1 MAKFL
6 KNLIQYILISY
17 VVFTVLKGIILPT
30 NLLYIIASF
39 LVLSIGMLMASPI
52 LKFLTVRENF
62 VTIFLMSSLIC
73 IGFFFLLDSFMTGF
87 YIETYTF
94 EGLELGN
101 ILVNS
106 FEMTPFITIV
116 IGSIFASFLGS
127 LLSVLEK
134 TS

>member
-6 KNLIQYILISY
+6 KNLIQGMLISY
-17 VVFTVLKGIILPT
+17 VVFTLLKGIVLPI
-30 NLLYIIASF
+30 NPVYIFASF
-39 LVLSIGMLMASPI
+39 LVFSIGMLMASPI

-62 VTIFLMSSLIC
+62 ITTFLMSALIC

-101 ILVNS
+101 LIINS
-106 FEMTPFITIV
+106 FEMTPFITIL